1 MNGVIRRLVQF
12 VRVKCLCFVLLL
24 SVASSL
30 IAQSRPII
38 PGTSKP
44 DFSSARKLI
53 QDRMVAE
60 SIPSFSIAVARKG
73 EILWEEGF
81 GWADRENR
89 IPATEHT
96 LYYLAS
102 VTKSITATA
111 IMMLHERKQLD
122 LDRPINDYLGPALVS
137 SPIWNPTG
145 ATVRRVATHTSGLTT
160 FAQNRYGVAPDYR
173 ISPDQTI
180 QRYGILFW
188 PPGDH
193 FDYSNLGYGILGE
206 VVARVSRKDYADFLR
221 DEIFWPLGMTHAS
234 LSIGAGL
241 EKDAAKRY
249 SSDFGLRP
257 WAVSGTPG
265 ASAVYCSAHDLL
277 RFGMFHL
284 KAHLPNQKA
293 LLSDAAIDAM
303 QNSTVDTGDGGRY
316 GLGWW
321 IKEDLFG
328 YRGVLAQGGT
338 NEASAYLQLI
348 PAEGIVVVALSNT
361 GTVLPDTIIKEV
373 LSTLLPS
380 YREKSAKAGG
390 NEQQQRPKAS
400 LPPPS
405 LVGNWTGIIRTYRGD
420 LPLSFSI
427 AESGDVQAKLGSQL
441 RTLLNDARFD
451 KESLSGLMWGNLG
464 TEEDTGPDPY
474 DLQFELY
481 LRGTA
486 LNGAVTTRPHPRAR
500 HFTRLSY
507 WVELKKKNESNAR

>member
-1 MNGVIRRLVQF
+1 MKHVIVTVADF
-12 VRVKCLCFVLLL
+12 VRAKCLCFVLLL

-30 IAQSRPII
+30 IAQSRPITTV
-38 PGTSKP
+38 TSKP
-44 DFSSARKLI
+44 DFSKTRKLI

-60 SIPSFSIAVARKG
+60 SIPSLSVAVARRG
-73 EILWEEGF
+73 ETLWEEGF

-111 IMMLHERKQLD
+111 VMMLHEQKRLD
-122 LDRPINDYLGPALVS
+122 LDRPINDYLGSARVS
-137 SPIWNPTG
+137 SPLWNPTG
-145 ATVRRVATHTSGLTT
+145 ATVRRVATHIAGLTT

-206 VVARVSRKDYADFLR
+206 VVARVSGKDYADFLR

-234 LSIGAGL
+234 LGIGPGL
-241 EKDAAKRY
+241 EKYAAKRY
-249 SSDFGLRP
+249 NTDFGLRP

-265 ASAVYCSAHDLL
+265 ASAVYCSAHDLA

-303 QNSTVDTGDGGRY
+303 QNSTVDVGDGGRY

-328 YRGVLAQGGT
+328 YRGALAQGGT

-348 PAEGIVVVALSNT
+348 PSEGIVVVALSIT
-361 GTVLPDTIIKEV
+361 GTVLPDAVIQEV

-380 YREKSAKAGG
+380 YREKRAAARG
-390 NEQQQRPKAS
+390 NEQRQRPKPN
-400 LPPPS
+400 PPSPS
-405 LVGNWTGIIRTYRGD
+405 LVGNWTGTVSTYRES
-420 LPLSFSI
+420 LPLTLSI
-427 AESGDVQAKLGSQL
+427 AESGEVQAKLGSQL
-441 RTLLNDARFD
+441 RTLLNDARFEKD
-451 KESLSGLMWGNLG
+451 RLTGLMWGNLG

-474 DLQFELY
+474 DLDLELY
-481 LRGTA
+481 LRGGA
-486 LNGAVTTRPHPRAR
+486 LNGAVTTRPHPGAR
-500 HFTRLSY
+500 HFTRLCY
-507 WVELKKKNESNAR
+507 WVELKRT